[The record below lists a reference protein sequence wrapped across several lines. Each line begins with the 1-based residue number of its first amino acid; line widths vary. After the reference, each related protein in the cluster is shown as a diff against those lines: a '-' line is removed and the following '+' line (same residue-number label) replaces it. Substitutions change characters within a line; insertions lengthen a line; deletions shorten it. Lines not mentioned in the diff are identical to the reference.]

1 MAPPIP
7 LSGAAKPRPGAQAR
21 CGYRLP
27 DRERALN
34 VYRSSRM
41 LSCHGKCREISR
53 GCWVSLL
60 IIRSSKRFAVRQ
72 SISLVLPCGTEQDG
86 LLVEVSLSGCRI
98 SAAGS
103 NSGSSIAAGLPGVDD
118 SVTVRIDGFDDMP
131 ARVRWSGEGVLG
143 LRLNRPLHK
152 ATLERI
158 IGHCRESRYKGTNL
172 LFGT

>member
-1 MAPPIP
+1 
-7 LSGAAKPRPGAQAR
+7 
-21 CGYRLP
+21 
-27 DRERALN
+27 
-34 VYRSSRM
+34 
-41 LSCHGKCREISR
+41 
-53 GCWVSLL
+53 VSLL

-72 SISLVLPCGTEQDG
+72 SISLVLPCGTQRDG

-98 SAAGS
+98 SAAGG
-103 NSGSSIAAGLPGVDD
+103 NSGAGLPGVDE

-143 LRLNRPLHK
+143 LRLNRPLHN